1 MSIELM
7 LSLIAHFSN
16 NKKLDHKYYG
26 YSYKLIDKDNC
37 RADKGDI
44 VVYEF
49 FPDKVKVELR
59 EKDFIK
65 FIYLKYSDFSFC
77 ERKIINKILTRLDT
91 LATIPGYSAY
101 FKKVNYS
108 LLDILENRAIY
119 IDNTLYVEKKG

>member
-44 VVYEF
+44 VIYEF
-49 FPDKVKVELR
+49 YLDRVKVELR

-91 LATIPGYSAY
+91 LTTIQNGY
-101 FKKVNYS
+101 FKQISYS

-119 IDNTLYVEKKG
+119 IDNTFYVENKG

>member
-91 LATIPGYSAY
+91 LTTIQNGY
-101 FKKVNYS
+101 FKQISYS
-108 LLDILENRAIY
+108 LLDILEDKAIY
-119 IDNTLYVEKKG
+119 IDNTFYVENKG

>member
-44 VVYEF
+44 VIYEF
-49 FPDKVKVELR
+49 YLDRVKVELR

-91 LATIPGYSAY
+91 LTTIQNGY
-101 FKKVNYS
+101 FKQISYS
-108 LLDILENRAIY
+108 LLDILEDKAIY
-119 IDNTLYVEKKG
+119 IDNTFYVENKG